1 VETWEHVAPSTHQEE
16 MPDASGRSHPNLLS
30 CIKKYCQKEQLEKSE
45 MWFCNRCQAHV
56 RAWKHI
62 HLFRTPPILIIQ
74 LKRFHYSSS
83 THHRYKIDA
92 WVEFPLEGLDL
103 TEFVLN
109 RNEEE
114 EAIYDC
120 YAVSNHYGG
129 LGGGHYTAFALDK
142 DGHWCHFDDSVVT
155 EVDDAAVVSKAAY
168 VLYYRRR
175 EQKKITN
182 ASEERL
188 THDSEFK
195 YSLSPVSITTDA
207 SSSGSLDE
215 ILDAPYQN
223 ESNDFAV

>member
-1 VETWEHVAPSTHQEE
+1 MW
-16 MPDASGRSHPNLLS
+16 R
-30 CIKKYCQKEQLEKSE
+30 IKI
-45 MWFCNRCQAHV
+45 HV
-56 RAWKHI
+56 RVSISLFTIPAAEVVMLVSAFADNRIDNGPALRKHWAEVIEKILFMELKAWTKKS
-62 HLFRTPPILIIQ
+62 R
-74 LKRFHYSSS
+74 S
-83 THHRYKIDA
+83 TMLN
-92 WVEFPLEGLDL
+92 VFGLML
-103 TEFVLN
+103 
-109 RNEEE
+109 
-114 EAIYDC
+114 YDC
-120 YAVSNHYGG
+120 YAVSNDYKR
-129 LGGGHYTAFALDK
+129 LGGGHSRRLDWNK
-142 DGHWCHFDDSVVT
+142 DGNLCHFDGSVVK
-155 EVDDAAVVSKAAY
+155 EVDDAAAVSKAAY